1 MESPL
6 YSFGLAAVESGQGG
20 AGGGPSGR
28 PSLSPL
34 SPGRCSSP
42 ESELTTSLAGE
53 PPLPVRPGVAPPTLP
68 QVTPLAGFSRQP
80 CQVGA
85 LSSRLCRGQP
95 GPCLPCSSLPLGFQG
110 SPLRAVPQR
119 IPPHP
124 EGLQAGD
131 NLGIILPPM
140 PPVCVSTALPAPASP
155 DHSPPA
161 PPLPSLW
168 LLRPPRSP

>member
-1 MESPL
+1 MESPF

-68 QVTPLAGFSRQP
+68 QVTPPRWVLATALPGGRPELPPVPGAARTLPALLQLASRFSGKPLAGRP
-80 CQVGA
+80 A
-85 LSSRLCRGQP
+85 AHSSP
-95 GPCLPCSSLPLGFQG
+95 
-110 SPLRAVPQR
+110 PQ
-119 IPPHP
+119 
-124 EGLQAGD
+124 GLQAGD

-140 PPVCVSTALPAPASP
+140 PPVCVSSALPAPASP

>member
-1 MESPL
+1 MGGMESPF

-68 QVTPLAGFSRQP
+68 QVTPPRWVLA
-80 CQVGA
+80 
-85 LSSRLCRGQP
+85 
-95 GPCLPCSSLPLGFQG
+95 
-110 SPLRAVPQR
+110 
-119 IPPHP
+119 
-124 EGLQAGD
+124 
-131 NLGIILPPM
+131 
-140 PPVCVSTALPAPASP
+140 TALPGGRPELPPVPGAARTLPALLQLASRFSGKP
-155 DHSPPA
+155 LAGRPAAHCSPPRRA
-161 PPLPSLW
+161 PGRGQLRHYPSSYAPC
-168 LLRPPRSP
+168 LRLHCPPRPSQP